1 MTLNE
6 YQRLAERTINTA
18 LDRRD
23 IEMHALHGMV
33 GEIGEIH
40 SIYQK
45 KYQGHPV
52 DEGDLMKEVGDL
64 MWFVAEFAFAHEW
77 ELDDVGQMNI
87 DKLRRRYPDGF
98 SAERSVH
105 REV

>member
-6 YQRLAERTINTA
+6 YQRLAERTVNKGLTYND
-18 LDRRD
+18 L
-23 IEMHALHGMV
+23 EHHALHGMV

-45 KYQGHPV
+45 RYQGHAV
-52 DEGDLMKEVGDL
+52 DEGKLMDELGDL
-64 MWFVAEFAFAHEW
+64 MWFVAEFAFAHDW
-77 ELDDVGQMNI
+77 TLDDVATMNI
-87 DKLRRRYPDGF
+87 EKLKRRYPQGF
-98 SAERSVH
+98 EAERSVH